1 LKEAA
6 NTQAGVKT
14 EEKLDVIDAKEEGLR
29 ESCLKVVEVVLAS
42 LTDNE

>member
-1 LKEAA
+1 MAEV

-14 EEKLDVIDAKEEGLR
+14 KEKLDELSVKEDDLLG
-29 ESCLKVVEVVLAS
+29 SWAKVVRVVPAS